1 MNSQLIFFDFETT
14 GLNPFSDEV
23 IEYAFHNHSN
33 NETLEGFIKPS
44 APISDTI
51 YRITKI
57 TNEMLDAEKPLPE
70 CLKHFEEYLNKT
82 NLIFVA
88 HNGNNF
94 DRFFLKKIVM
104 KSPILQKVYY
114 SWKFID
120 TIHLSKMVFTK
131 RKSHSLL
138 NLCKDLLIEP
148 GTHRAMSDVIA
159 LMKVFDIM
167 MKKIVGNDE
176 NKLKNIYSNPII
188 VWRYIY

>member
-14 GLNPFSDEV
+14 GLNLFSDEV
-23 IEYAFHNHSN
+23 IEYAFHNYST
-33 NETLEGFIKPS
+33 NEQLEGFIKPS
-44 APISDTI
+44 APISETI

-57 TNEMLDAEKPLPE
+57 TNEMLEQEKELPE
-70 CLKHFEEYLNKT
+70 CLKYFETYLNKS

-94 DRFFLKKIVM
+94 DRFFLKRIAMV
-104 KSPILQKVYY
+104 SPILQKVYY

-120 TIHLSKMVFTK
+120 SIHLSKIVFQK
-131 RKSHSLL
+131 RKSHSLP
-138 NLCKDLLIEP
+138 NLCKDLMIQP

-167 MKKIVGNDE
+167 LRKVVNND
-176 NKLKNIYSNPII
+176 NDQVKNIYSNPII
-188 VWRYIY
+188 IWRYIY